1 MTTGAWLQV
10 VGGAF
15 QLLGLV
21 VAGRGVARARAQF
34 ASERLGLWGWLLNGL
49 VSPGGM
55 LRPGQPERDDTI
67 EVYGTAFGPTVVAR
81 PAQGA
86 DRETVER
93 FLVERVA
100 WLQEEAGRLREAVG
114 AEGQERANVVRSLED
129 VVDRQTTE
137 IREDIAAGLAT
148 EARGLWLA
156 GLGTALQA
164 IGAGI
169 AP

>member
-1 MTTGAWLQV
+1 MN
-10 VGGAF
+10 
-15 QLLGLV
+15 
-21 VAGRGVARARAQF
+21 
-34 ASERLGLWGWLLNGL
+34 GWL
-49 VSPGGM
+49 SPGGM
-55 LRPGQPERDDTI
+55 LRPRRLERDDTI
-67 EVYGTAFGPTVVAR
+67 GVDATTFGATVVTR
-81 PAQGA
+81 PTQGA
-86 DRETVER
+86 DREEVER

-129 VVDRQTTE
+129 VVDQQATE

-164 IGAGI
+164 IGAGL